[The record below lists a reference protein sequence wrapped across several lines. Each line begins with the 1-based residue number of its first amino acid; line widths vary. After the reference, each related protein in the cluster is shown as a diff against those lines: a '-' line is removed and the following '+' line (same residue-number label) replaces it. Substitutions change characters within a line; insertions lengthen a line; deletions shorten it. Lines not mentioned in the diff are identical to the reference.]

1 MNIGNELAQIKHC
14 KNLQEIQEF
23 LENHNLKLDHW
34 YFDGNTSNNFESIIY
49 VVAYYRAENGV
60 FISMTF
66 NFSI

>member
-1 MNIGNELAQIKHC
+1 MNIGNELAQIKYC

-34 YFDGNTSNNFESIIY
+34 YFDGNTFNDFESILY